1 MLSGRHSVAR
11 GRSADLVVIDEAQ
24 EKSIDAGTMA
34 ALEPTTRTRPHGL
47 VIATGTAPAEG
58 SELFSTLYARAVLAA
73 ARPDDDPR
81 FGALWWTAV
90 TDDGDR
96 GLRESNPGIADGLLE
111 LDVLRDT
118 RRALSARAYQS
129 ESLNRI
135 TTDPLHSW
143 APPGAWA
150 ELADPS
156 SSSPS
161 DVAPAFG
168 VDVAIGWTRATI
180 TATVP
185 DGERL
190 HREVVRD
197 WPAKVDAD
205 ELVEACRELLR
216 RHPRARL
223 GFETSSPAAARF
235 GDLVDEL
242 PGRVEELGGSAF
254 RAACSALLGHVVAGT
269 LRHRGDPVLDAAARI
284 AARSEDAEAWRFV
297 RRKSPAPIDAIIAA
311 TCSTYLADRPAP
323 PRPVIYGLRRVD

>member
-1 MLSGRHSVAR
+1 
-11 GRSADLVVIDEAQ
+11 
-24 EKSIDAGTMA
+24 MA
-34 ALEPTTRTRPHGL
+34 ALEPTTRTRPNGL
-47 VIATGTAPAEG
+47 VIATGTAPPEG

-81 FGALWWTAV
+81 FGALWWSAV
-90 TDDGDR
+90 SDGDA
-96 GLRESNPGIADGLLE
+96 GILEANPGVRDGLLE

-118 RRALSARAYQS
+118 RRSLSARAFES
-129 ESLNRI
+129 ETLNRI
-135 TTDPLHSW
+135 TADPLHSW
-143 APPGAWA
+143 APPGAWDA
-150 ELADPS
+150 CADRT
-156 SSSPS
+156 SSSPT
-161 DVAPAFG
+161 DAVPAFG

-180 TATVP
+180 TATVA

-190 HREVVRD
+190 HVEVVRD

-205 ELVEACRELLR
+205 ELVGACRELLR

-323 PRPVIYGLRRVD
+323 PRPRIYSRPREL